1 MDLQKIGRQI
11 TPWLSVVL
19 LVALIVVPLALFSW
33 MALGT
38 DLFAVD
44 TVTVLDGRDSTIAAV
59 EEIVAQELNRVPMNR
74 IIFLVQTD
82 SIESRIL
89 NSLPQVRVAHIER
102 KLPDTLKI
110 VLQEKTPVLLLLS
123 NGTYY
128 FVDESGIPY
137 EEAQLHT
144 LPGVVLP
151 TVKNAD
157 GEAHVRLGVPAVAEE
172 FVTFVQYI
180 GEHLGE
186 SIPAKVAEIR
196 IPSLAAREVHF
207 ILDTNWVVKFDVT
220 RDPAGQLSILARIA
234 NEMFSEEERTAV
246 EYIDLRIPNRVYYK
260 TK

>member
-19 LVALIVVPLALFSW
+19 LIALIVVPLGLFTW
-33 MALGT
+33 MVFGT
-38 DLFAVD
+38 DLFTVD

-59 EEIVAQELNRVPMNR
+59 EDIVEQELNRVAMNR

-82 SIESRIL
+82 NIESRIA
-89 NSLPQVRVAHIER
+89 NSLPQIRVVHIER
-102 KLPDTLKI
+102 KLPDTLKV
-110 VLQEKTPVLLLLS
+110 VLQEKTPALLLLS

-128 FVDESGIPY
+128 FVDEAGIPY

-151 TVKNAD
+151 TVKNAA
-157 GEAHVRLGVPAVAEE
+157 GETHVTLGVPAVAKE
-172 FVTFVQYI
+172 FVTFVRYI

-186 SIPAKVAEIR
+186 SVGAKVAEIR

-207 ILDTNWVVKFDVT
+207 ILDNNWVVKFDVT
-220 RDPAGQLSILARIA
+220 REPAQQLGILARIA
-234 NEMFSEEERTAV
+234 NEMLSEEERRAV

-260 TK
+260 VK